1 VQKNNV
7 DKKDSGLW
15 PGNVDQRRHCLD
27 FVFGTH
33 MDMDMDIG
41 SADMGIVEVKV
52 EFGST
57 VDVAVVAV
65 VVRQVE

>member
-1 VQKNNV
+1 
-7 DKKDSGLW
+7 
-15 PGNVDQRRHCLD
+15 
-27 FVFGTH
+27 
-33 MDMDMDIG
+33 MDIG

-52 EFGST
+52 EFWST

>member
-1 VQKNNV
+1 
-7 DKKDSGLW
+7 
-15 PGNVDQRRHCLD
+15 
-27 FVFGTH
+27 
-33 MDMDMDIG
+33 MDIG